1 MTCIGTGGLFTKP
14 IAIILGACA
23 LFLAAPAIAGDQNF
37 TLFNKTGNDIAEVY
51 VSPASAKAW
60 GDDVMEDEVLEDTAS
75 VPSPSTPRT
84 PSATTTSK
92 SSSPMATKPSGP
104 I

>member
-37 TLFNKTGNDIAEVY
+37 TLFNKTGNDIAEVLCL
-51 VSPASAKAW
+51 AR
-60 GDDVMEDEVLEDTAS
+60 
-75 VPSPSTPRT
+75 PR
-84 PSATTTSK
+84 PRLGATT
-92 SSSPMATKPSGP
+92 
-104 I
+104 